1 MKEMLGIKNEFDSL
15 AKKLNKPE
23 EIGTVELGKI
33 FEELKNLD
41 SKANISANSFAR
53 NPQNDMNEVRE
64 VLNIWSDLRE
74 EVRLK
79 LIEAQ
84 NHRNAKLAVLNA
96 KFAEYRKVKG
106 YKKEN
111 QKSIKEHEFELDKH
125 KALLNHI
132 SDPFAKENM
141 QDTIRDDEKHITN
154 CKLLNNRYDNELA
167 NLESVCKTLLN
178 GGKLKENDLV
188 EEEEMIEEIDRDSIN
203 KKPQVEKKAE
213 VITPVEEPETIK
225 PLDTFAAREREE
237 EDPFINP
244 FNTEPIEVPYQ
255 ESTPHEEPDFMF
267 MPPEEFD
274 ESEPKP
280 AEGWEDIVPD
290 FFQRRDEGLNVNPPK
305 KVEQSAKKNDLPPAF
320 EVEKPARDEKP
331 AKKSDLPP
339 AFEVEEPARDEKPA
353 KKSDLP
359 PAFEVEEPARDEKPV
374 SKRPLPAP
382 FEINDLNIDEDLDE
396 EKTPVP
402 ATVVQPKS
410 TLWSKI
416 GNVINNAKSFLS
428 RKSSTQNTEKIKKA
442 ATVDK
447 PKATDLNVNT
457 KEAQKLEAPA
467 FDQIEQAQDDWF
479 NSLTASGLNK

>member
-188 EEEEMIEEIDRDSIN
+188 EEEEMIEEIDRDSVN

-213 VITPVEEPETIK
+213 VITPVEETETIK
-225 PLDTFAAREREE
+225 PLDTFATREKE

-274 ESEPKP
+274 DNEPKP
-280 AEGWEDIVPD
+280 ADGWEDIVPD
-290 FFQRRDEGLNVNPPK
+290 FFQRRDEELNVNPPK
-305 KVEQSAKKNDLPPAF
+305 KVEQPDKKNDLPPAF

-339 AFEVEEPARDEKPA
+339 AFEVEEPARDE
-353 KKSDLP
+353 
-359 PAFEVEEPARDEKPV
+359 EPV

-382 FEINDLNIDEDLDE
+382 FEINDLNTEDLDE

-410 TLWSKI
+410 TLWAKI
-416 GNVINNAKSFLS
+416 GEAIKNAKSFLS
-428 RKSSTQNTEKIKKA
+428 KKSSTQNTEKIKKA